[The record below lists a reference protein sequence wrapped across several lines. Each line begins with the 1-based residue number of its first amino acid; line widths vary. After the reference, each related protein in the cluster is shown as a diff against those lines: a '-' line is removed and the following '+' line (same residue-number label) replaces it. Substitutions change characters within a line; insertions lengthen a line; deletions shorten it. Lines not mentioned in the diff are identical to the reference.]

1 LVIFLKGIK
10 LVTPPF
16 FLILVSVIFGGAI
29 LGAIFSLI
37 AVGLNLQYGVSRILN
52 IAIGDFLMVGA
63 YVTFFFFTFYGV
75 NPLVSLVIS
84 GPIVF
89 GLGILIQLTVFR
101 RIVFLSKSTEEL
113 ETRSLL
119 ACFALPFMIENVVGV
134 IFGGTPIGVSYL
146 SATVNILGAMFQ
158 VNMIVAA
165 VMSIIISLV
174 MYLLLRFARIG
185 LAMRAIAEEPAG
197 AQLVG
202 IDIFKVHAVSFGI
215 GALFSALAGSML
227 VMIYSNI
234 TPYVGPQYTCIALA
248 VIIVGGMGSF
258 IGSLLGGFFI
268 GYVYYISLVYYP
280 LLTLALVYSFI
291 IIVLIVRPKGFFGR

>member
-1 LVIFLKGIK
+1 M
-10 LVTPPF
+10 TPPF
-16 FLILVSVIFGGAI
+16 FLILVTVVFGGAI

-52 IAIGDFLMVGA
+52 IAVGDFLMIGA
-63 YVTFFFFTFYGV
+63 YVTFFFFTTYGV
-75 NPLVSLVIS
+75 NPLLSLAIS

-89 GLGILIQLTVFR
+89 ALGILLQLTVFR
-101 RIVFLSKSTEEL
+101 RIVRGSKSTEEL

-119 ACFALPFMIENVVGV
+119 ACFALPFIIENIVGV
-134 IFGGTPIGVSYL
+134 VFGGNPIGAPYLNVS
-146 SATVNILGAMFQ
+146 VNILGGMFQ

-165 VMSIIISLV
+165 VMSIIIGTV
-174 MYLLLRFARIG
+174 MYLVLRFTRTG
-185 LAMRAIAEEPAG
+185 LAMRAIAEEPTG

-202 IDIFKVHAVSFGI
+202 INNFKIHSVSFGI

-234 TPYVGPQYTCIALA
+234 TPYIGPQYTCIALA

-258 IGSLLGGFFI
+258 IGSLIGGFFI
-268 GYVYYISLVYYP
+268 GYAYYISLVVNP
-280 LLTLALVYSFI
+280 LITLAVVYSFI
-291 IIVLIVRPKGFFGR
+291 IVVLIVRPKGLFGR

>member
-1 LVIFLKGIK
+1 
-10 LVTPPF
+10 VTPPF
-16 FLILVSVIFGGAI
+16 FLILVTVVFGGAI

-52 IAIGDFLMVGA
+52 IAVGDFLMVGA
-63 YVTFFFFTFYGV
+63 YVTFFFFTTYGV
-75 NPLVSLVIS
+75 NPLVSLAIS

-89 GLGILIQLTVFR
+89 ALGILLQVTVFR
-101 RIVFLSKSTEEL
+101 RIVFASKSTEEL

-119 ACFALPFMIENVVGV
+119 ACFALPFIIENVVGL
-134 IFGGTPIGVSYL
+134 IFGGTPIGASYL
-146 SATVNILGAMFQ
+146 NVSVNILGGMFQ

-165 VMSIIISLV
+165 VMSIIIGTV
-174 MYLLLRFARIG
+174 MYLVLRFSSIG
-185 LAMRAIAEEPAG
+185 LAMRAIAEEPTG

-202 IDIFKVHAVSFGI
+202 INNFKVHAISFGI

-234 TPYVGPQYTCIALA
+234 TPYIGPQYTCIALA

-258 IGSLLGGFFI
+258 IGSLIGGFFI
-268 GYVYYISLVYYP
+268 GYVYYISLVVNP
-280 LLTLALVYSFI
+280 LITLAVVYSFI

>member
-1 LVIFLKGIK
+1 
-10 LVTPPF
+10 
-16 FLILVSVIFGGAI
+16 LILVTVVFGGAI

-52 IAIGDFLMVGA
+52 IAVGDFLMVGA
-63 YVTFFFFTFYGV
+63 YVTFFFFTTFGA
-75 NPLVSLVIS
+75 NPLLSLAIS

-89 GLGILIQLTVFR
+89 ALGILLQVTVFR
-101 RIVFLSKSTEEL
+101 RIVRVSKSTEEL

-119 ACFALPFMIENVVGV
+119 ACFALPFIIENIVGLV
-134 IFGGTPIGVSYL
+134 FGGNPIGAPYLNVS
-146 SATVNILGAMFQ
+146 VNILGGMFQ

-165 VMSIIISLV
+165 VMSIIIGSI
-174 MYLLLRFARIG
+174 MYLVLRFTRIG
-185 LAMRAIAEEPAG
+185 LAMRAIAEEPTG

-202 IDIFKVHAVSFGI
+202 INNFKIHSVSFGI

-234 TPYVGPQYTCIALA
+234 TPYIGPQYTCIALA

-258 IGSLLGGFFI
+258 IGSLIGGFLI
-268 GYVYYISLVYYP
+268 GYAYYISLVVNP
-280 LLTLALVYSFI
+280 LITLAVVYSFI
-291 IIVLIVRPKGFFGR
+291 IVVLIVRPKGFFGR